1 MVGASFWKIYL
12 LSLYS
17 EFFLFPPPPTCPS
30 PVKKKQYFKKKTK
43 KKKLKYS
50 FIVLVLKTDF
60 VLTINDVLVW
70 SHKLI
75 KDI

>member
-1 MVGASFWKIYL
+1 MSLYMTEKKNALYGWCFILKIYL

-17 EFFLFPPPPTCPS
+17 EIFPFPPF
-30 PVKKKQYFKKKTK
+30 KKEKQYFKKKKK

-60 VLTINDVLVW
+60 VLTINDVLV
-70 SHKLI
+70 
-75 KDI
+75 